1 MVNVHSSAP
10 GYRVPTLPSFLT
22 PRWPADPSPAV
33 VSVDFALTYDFPEEH
48 IQHPESRAVWQTGDG
63 ALTERVSRGL
73 ATLDEIPVGGIRAS
87 FPTLIRQITRSR
99 ADTEGGGVTVF
110 MGNCMFNAKMSVLR

>member
-1 MVNVHSSAP
+1 M
-10 GYRVPTLPSFLT
+10 
-22 PRWPADPSPAV
+22 
-33 VSVDFALTYDFPEEH
+33 
-48 IQHPESRAVWQTGDG
+48 WQTGDG

-73 ATLDEIPVGGIRAS
+73 ATLEEIPVGGIRAS